1 VPKITHRGFASA
13 SLVYHFTK
21 ERLAILGKIRQ
32 YFLNHLNISFGKTMI
47 NKKISEKE
55 LLNRILVGTEAIRPL
70 VVRRR
75 LELAPGDRADARVE
89 LGLPEAATAF
99 PFIVEVNSQST
110 PLAVESA
117 VARARSLAKGDE
129 LKLILV
135 PYLSPERVSEL
146 EGEVISG
153 IDLCGNGV
161 VIVPGQFYLSRTGQ
175 PNLYPES
182 RALVNPYRGRSSMVA
197 RMVLASRRWE
207 TLKELAEAVRK
218 AGCEI
223 SLSQVSKSVQALQ
236 EELMVSKR
244 EGGIT
249 LLEPV
254 RLLDQIGGAWRKP
267 VLSATSFLRLPPGMD
282 WPSVLGGVPG
292 LQWAITGTSS
302 ARNYTA
308 LGEGGPMRVAVADL
322 GAAAEALGGVVEAVP
337 AFADIELQETE
348 DPGTY
353 FQIETDASG
362 RRWASRIQCWLELQ
376 AGDARQQQA
385 AGEVRAQILRKATT

>member
-1 VPKITHRGFASA
+1 
-13 SLVYHFTK
+13 
-21 ERLAILGKIRQ
+21 
-32 YFLNHLNISFGKTMI
+32 MI

-75 LELAPGDRADARVE
+75 LELAPGDRADARIE

-99 PFIVEVNSQST
+99 PFIVELNSQST

-117 VARARSLAKGDE
+117 VARATSLAKGDE

-146 EGEVISG
+146 EGEGISG

-182 RALVNPYRGRSSMVA
+182 RALINPYRGRSSMVA

-207 TLKELAEAVRK
+207 TLKELAEAIRK

-267 VLSATSFLRLPPGMD
+267 VLSATSFLRLPQGMD
-282 WPSVLGGVPG
+282 WASVLGGVPG
-292 LQWAITGTSS
+292 LQWAITGMSS

-308 LGEGGPMRVAVADL
+308 LGEGGPMRVAVSDL
-322 GAAAEALGGVVEAVP
+322 AAAAEALGGVVEAVP

-353 FQIETDASG
+353 FQIETDDSG

-385 AGEVRAQILRKATT
+385 AGEVRAQILRKATI